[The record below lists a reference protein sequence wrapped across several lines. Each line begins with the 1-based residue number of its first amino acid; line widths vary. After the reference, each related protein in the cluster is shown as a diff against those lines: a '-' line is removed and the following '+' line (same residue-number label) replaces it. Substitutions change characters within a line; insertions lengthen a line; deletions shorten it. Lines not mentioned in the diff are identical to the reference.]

1 MIWRGKN
8 FISDLSSRALV
19 MGVLNVTLDSF
30 SDGGKYLDVT
40 AALNHARQMT
50 SEGADI
56 IDIGG
61 ESTRPGAEPV
71 NQAEE
76 MRRVIPLIEQLHAE
90 FARKERKP
98 LLSIDT
104 SKAAV
109 AAAALAAG
117 AQIVNDVTGARD
129 PEMRKVVKKTG
140 AALVIMHMQGTP
152 RDMQRAP
159 HYENVV
165 GEIRQF
171 FRERLATCAA
181 DGLEPETICFD
192 PGIGFG
198 KTVAHNLTLLKN
210 LASLRVDGRP
220 LLVGVSKK
228 SFIGKVLGS
237 QAIEERCWPTVA
249 LTSLAR
255 EHGAG
260 IVRVHDVQENA
271 QALRMTEAI
280 LNEGIAA

>member
-1 MIWRGKN
+1 
-8 FISDLSSRALV
+8 

-30 SDGGKYLDVT
+30 SDGGKFLNVIN
-40 AALNHARQMT
+40 ALNHARQMAFA
-50 SEGADI
+50 GADM

-71 NQAEE
+71 TEQEE
-76 MRRVIPLIEQLHAE
+76 MRRVLPLIEQLHTE
-90 FARKERKP
+90 FTGKERAP
-98 LLSIDT
+98 LISIDT

-109 AAAALAAG
+109 AEAAVAAG

-129 PEMRKVVKKTG
+129 SEMRKVVKKTG

-171 FRERLATCAA
+171 FQDRLATCVA

-255 EHGAG
+255 ERGAN
-260 IVRVHDVQENA
+260 IVRVHDVRENA

-280 LNEGIAA
+280 LNGGITA